1 MIYRK
6 ILTYPGIDY
15 FAKKRSTESRI
26 SSCHFKLILSIPY
39 FRKKLIL
46 LIMNIENIL
55 LIAQQPHLKDTN
67 TVNNVAELLLK
78 GGYIMIPIILLS
90 VVSIYIFIERFMYIR
105 KTSVVD
111 EGMVSGVLEGLRNKR
126 NDEALNIAR
135 YSNSSLGRILE
146 SGLESQGKTAKEAE
160 NYMEATANLEISVME
175 KDTGYLGIIAGIAP
189 MLGFI
194 GTISGVIKIFYNI
207 SLADNISIG
216 IIAGGLYQKMI
227 CSGTGLIVGVI
238 AYASY
243 HYLQMMIDRF
253 SIDMQKQVNAVIKA
267 L

>member
-1 MIYRK
+1 MS
-6 ILTYPGIDY
+6 LATN
-15 FAKKRSTESRI
+15 
-26 SSCHFKLILSIPY
+26 LV
-39 FRKKLIL
+39 L
-46 LIMNIENIL
+46 LL
-55 LIAQQPHLKDTN
+55 QPQLRDTN
-67 TVNNVAELLLK
+67 SVDNVAELLMK

-90 VVSIYIFIERFMYIR
+90 IVSIYIFIERFIYIR
-105 KTSVVD
+105 RSSVID
-111 EGMVSGVLEGLRNKR
+111 ETMVSNVITGIRGKR
-126 NDEALNIAR
+126 NEEALNQLR

-146 SGLESQGKTAKEAE
+146 SGLSITGKTPKETE
-160 NYMEATANLEISVME
+160 SYMEATANLEISVME
-175 KDTGYLGIIAGIAP
+175 QDTGYLGIIAGIAP

-253 SIDMQKQVNAVIKA
+253 SIGMQRQVNEVVKA

>member
-1 MIYRK
+1 MN
-6 ILTYPGIDY
+6 LN
-15 FAKKRSTESRI
+15 STLV
-26 SSCHFKLILSIPY
+26 LIL
-39 FRKKLIL
+39 
-46 LIMNIENIL
+46 
-55 LIAQQPHLKDTN
+55 QPQLKGTDTVDN
-67 TVNNVAELLLK
+67 LAELLMK
-78 GGYIMIPIILLS
+78 GGFIMIPIILLS
-90 VVSIYIFIERFMYIR
+90 IISIYLFIERFSFIR
-105 KTSVVD
+105 RRAVID
-111 EGMVSGVLEGLRNKR
+111 ETLVNNIINEIRNNR
-126 NDEALNIAR
+126 QEEALIHAR
-135 YSNSSLGRILE
+135 HSDASIGRIFE
-146 SGLESQGKTAKEAE
+146 SGLNQTGKMTKDIE
-160 NYMEATANLEISVME
+160 NYMEAEANLQISIME

-238 AYASY
+238 AYSAY

-253 SIDMQKQVNAVIKA
+253 SIDMQRQVNEVIKV

>member
-1 MIYRK
+1 M
-6 ILTYPGIDY
+6 
-15 FAKKRSTESRI
+15 
-26 SSCHFKLILSIPY
+26 SITNT
-39 FRKKLIL
+39 IAL
-46 LIMNIENIL
+46 LL
-55 LIAQQPHLKDTN
+55 QPHLKDTTGVDN
-67 TVNNVAELLLK
+67 IAELLMK
-78 GGYIMIPIILLS
+78 GGIIMIPIILLS
-90 VVSIYIFIERFMYIR
+90 IFSIYLFIERFIFIR
-105 KTSVVD
+105 RSSVID
-111 EGMVSGVLEGLRNKR
+111 ETMVFNVISGLRDKR
-126 NDEALNIAR
+126 TDEALLLAR
-135 YSNSSLGRILE
+135 DSNTSLGRILE
-146 SGLESQGKTAKEAE
+146 SGLNNPGKSLKDAES
-160 NYMEATANLEISVME
+160 YMESTANLEISVME

-238 AYASY
+238 AYAAY

-253 SIDMQKQVNAVIKA
+253 SIDMQRQVNEVVKA

>member
-1 MIYRK
+1 MI
-6 ILTYPGIDY
+6 LN
-15 FAKKRSTESRI
+15 ST
-26 SSCHFKLILSIPY
+26 LV
-39 FRKKLIL
+39 L
-46 LIMNIENIL
+46 LL
-55 LIAQQPHLKDTN
+55 QPQLRDTN
-67 TVNNVAELLLK
+67 SVNNVAELLMK

-90 VVSIYIFIERFMYIR
+90 IFSIYLFIERFVYIR
-105 KTSVVD
+105 RSSVID
-111 EGMVSGVLEGLRNKR
+111 EAMVSNVITGIRNK
-126 NDEALNIAR
+126 NNEEALNHVK

-146 SGLESQGKTAKEAE
+146 SGLNNPGKTPKDAE
-160 NYMEATANLEISVME
+160 SYMEATANIEISVME

-238 AYASY
+238 AYAAY

-253 SIDMQKQVNAVIKA
+253 SIDMQRQVNEVIKV